1 MKKAVRSPEAKNA
14 PKAMPASLKVP
25 LSLVNTVDAFS
36 FSNLFSAGPH
46 KGKMSVLANE
56 IYAHDRKLISNA

>member
-1 MKKAVRSPEAKNA
+1 MKKAVRSPEAQDA
-14 PKAMPASLKVP
+14 PKVSPASLKVP
-25 LSLVNTVDAFS
+25 LSLVNTVESFS
-36 FSNLFSAGPH
+36 FSNLFSKGPH